1 MPESLLAF
9 PNRLIL
15 TTVNPTVSRSGV
27 GMEKEKNVKPNF
39 GLALVPGRG
48 NLGIT
53 CNTMINSGGRLS

>member
-27 GMEKEKNVKPNF
+27 GMEKEKKYKAEFWTGTCSWSGEF
-39 GLALVPGRG
+39 GYYLQYHDQFGW
-48 NLGIT
+48 
-53 CNTMINSGGRLS
+53 